1 MHSPPG
7 LGGPI
12 LLVESDRELGNAIA
26 EQLAADGFSVELAHT
41 VAHARILA
49 GQRAPVLGLIGS
61 LESPDSSLGL
71 LQEIRA
77 PHVERACWN
86 PRLPAMILAD
96 GATGELDVLRAFDAG
111 ADDFLDRSAG
121 YLQLRAR
128 LLAVLRRCVPPR
140 NNGALLEVGALT
152 VDLRARS
159 ALVEARPLELRRM
172 EFELLAHM
180 AAEPARVFAREELL
194 RTVWGYRSGSSTRT
208 LESHASRLR
217 RKLDPARPQRWI
229 VNVWGVGYRLVR

>member
-26 EQLAADGFSVELAHT
+26 EQLAADGFAVELAHT
-41 VAHARILA
+41 VVHARILA

-61 LESPDSSLGL
+61 LEMPDSSVGL
-71 LQEIRA
+71 LQEIRT
-77 PHVERACWN
+77 PHIERPCWN
-86 PRLPAMILAD
+86 PRLPTMILAAD
-96 GATGELDVLRAFDAG
+96 PGELDVLRAFDAG

-121 YLQLRAR
+121 YLQMRAR

-140 NNGALLEVGALT
+140 NHGALLEVGALT

-159 ALVEARPLELRRM
+159 ALVGERPLELRRM
-172 EFELLAHM
+172 EFDLLAHM

-208 LESHASRLR
+208 LETHASRLR

-229 VNVWGVGYRLVR
+229 VNVWGVGYRLL

>member
-1 MHSPPG
+1 MHSPPD

-12 LLVESDRELGNAIA
+12 LLVESDRRLGNAIA
-26 EQLAADGFSVELAHT
+26 EQLAADGFAVELAHT

-49 GQRAPVLGLIGS
+49 GQSAPVLGLIGS
-61 LESPDSSLGL
+61 LESPDSSVGL

-77 PHVERACWN
+77 LPIERACWN
-86 PRLPAMILAD
+86 PRLPAMILA
-96 GATGELDVLRAFDAG
+96 ASPRELDVLRAFDAG

-140 NNGALLEVGALT
+140 NNGALLEIGPLT

-159 ALVEARPLELRRM
+159 ALVERRPLDLRRM

-180 AAEPARVFAREELL
+180 AVEPARVFAREELL

-208 LESHASRLR
+208 LETHASRLR
-217 RKLDPARPQRWI
+217 RKLDPTRPQRWI
-229 VNVWGVGYRLVR
+229 VNVWGVGYRLL

>member
-1 MHSPPG
+1 MHPPPG

-26 EQLAADGFSVELAHT
+26 EQLAADGFAVELAHT

-49 GQRAPVLGLIGS
+49 GQRAPVLGVIGS
-61 LESPDSSLGL
+61 LELPDSSVGL
-71 LQEIRA
+71 LQEIRTL
-77 PHVERACWN
+77 HVERACWS
-86 PRLPAMILAD
+86 PRLPAMILA
-96 GATGELDVLRAFDAG
+96 ASPGELDVLRAFDAG

-128 LLAVLRRCVPPR
+128 LLAVLRRCAPPR

-152 VDLRARS
+152 VDLGARS
-159 ALVEARPLELRRM
+159 AFVGERPLELRRM

-180 AAEPARVFAREELL
+180 AAEPTRVFAREELL

-229 VNVWGVGYRLVR
+229 VNVWGVGYRLL